1 MPGMLLADPEI
12 ARNPV
17 KIGSAEIA
25 RRVQGIG
32 RSHSSFARWIDRHYP
47 HPVEDWT
54 KLFCGT
60 FHFIGG
66 QIVNEFL
73 VSLDYLSGAMESDC
87 RVYERS
93 VAQSP
98 PGARVGGV

>member
-1 MPGMLLADPEI
+1 MPGMLLADPGI

-32 RSHSSFARWIDRHYP
+32 RSHSSFAPRIGRHYRR
-47 HPVEDWT
+47 PVEHWI

-60 FHFIGG
+60 VHFIGG

-73 VSLDYLSGAMESDC
+73 VSLYYLSGAHET
-87 RVYERS
+87 RL
-93 VAQSP
+93 
-98 PGARVGGV
+98 PGL

>member
-1 MPGMLLADPEI
+1 MPGMLLADLGI

-17 KIGSAEIA
+17 KIGAAENA
-25 RRVQGIG
+25 RRGQGI
-32 RSHSSFARWIDRHYP
+32 RPSHSSFAPWIDRHYRR
-47 HPVEDWT
+47 PVEDWT

-73 VSLDYLSGAMESDC
+73 VSLYYLSGAHET
-87 RVYERS
+87 RL
-93 VAQSP
+93 
-98 PGARVGGV
+98 PGL